1 MILVL
6 ASTSVANATKVS
18 SRSKARKR
26 AVDAIYAADL
36 RKESPV
42 DLLGVTQVQVA
53 DRQNQEEIFSYA
65 KEIVEGVIDNH
76 SEIDDLLETYSEGWS
91 IERMPN
97 VDRAILRVGIWEIV
111 YSDTPNAVVVNEA
124 VDLAKEYST
133 DESGGFINGLLS
145 RVAGTRKAL

>member
-1 MILVL
+1 M
-6 ASTSVANATKVS
+6 S

-53 DRQNQEEIFSYA
+53 DRQNQEEIFAYA

-145 RVAGTRKAL
+145 RVAGTRQAL

>member
-53 DRQNQEEIFSYA
+53 DRQNQDEIFSYA

>member
-1 MILVL
+1 
-6 ASTSVANATKVS
+6 VS

-76 SEIDDLLETYSEGWS
+76 FEIDDLLETYSEGWS

>member
-1 MILVL
+1 
-6 ASTSVANATKVS
+6 VS

>member
-1 MILVL
+1 L
-6 ASTSVANATKVS
+6 S
-18 SRSKARKR
+18 SRTKSRKR
-26 AVDAIYAADL
+26 AVDAIFAADL
-36 RKESPV
+36 RKESPIE
-42 DLLGVTQVQVA
+42 LLNATKSQVA
-53 DRQNQEEIFSYA
+53 DRQNQEEIFAYA
-65 KEIVEGVIDNH
+65 ADIVHGVVEHH

-133 DESGGFINGLLS
+133 EESGGFINGLLS
-145 RVAGTRKAL
+145 RVAGTRQAL

>member
-1 MILVL
+1 M
-6 ASTSVANATKVS
+6 
-18 SRSKARKR
+18 
-26 AVDAIYAADL
+26 DAIYAADL
-36 RKESPV
+36 RKESPI

-53 DRQNQEEIFSYA
+53 DRQNQDEIFSYA

-76 SEIDDLLETYSEGWS
+76 AEIDDLLETYSEGWS

>member
-1 MILVL
+1 
-6 ASTSVANATKVS
+6 VS

-53 DRQNQEEIFSYA
+53 DRQNQDEIFSYA

-76 SEIDDLLETYSEGWS
+76 AEIDDLLETYSEGWS

>member
-1 MILVL
+1 M
-6 ASTSVANATKVS
+6 STSAANATKVS

-53 DRQNQEEIFSYA
+53 DRQNQDEIFSYA

-76 SEIDDLLETYSEGWS
+76 AEIDDLLETYSEGWS